1 MGVYLIDYENVA
13 ISGLEGAEHLSEK
26 DEVHIF
32 YSENANKM
40 TFELHKK
47 IQESNGHFYYYQADV
62 GKKNALDFQLATYLG
77 YLLAKNPKEEYII
90 VSGDETFQFIKK
102 FWIKKEFNIR
112 TALNVVHVE
121 KEKKVEKRKNMQAE
135 IGKKIC
141 QVPKRIEPTS
151 EQIEKSVEEKML
163 QYMPEEGD
171 EVKRIFGYIKK
182 YKTKQG
188 INNALVKR
196 YRSEKAGEI
205 YKIVKP
211 LLVNKK
217 GR

>member
-1 MGVYLIDYENVA
+1 M
-13 ISGLEGAEHLSEK
+13 
-26 DEVHIF
+26 
-32 YSENANKM
+32 
-40 TFELHKK
+40 
-47 IQESNGHFYYYQADV
+47 
-62 GKKNALDFQLATYLG
+62 
-77 YLLAKNPKEEYII
+77 
-90 VSGDETFQFIKK
+90 
-102 FWIKKEFNIR
+102 
-112 TALNVVHVE
+112 E
-121 KEKKVEKRKNMQAE
+121 KEKKVEKRKNMQAD

-141 QVPKRIEPTS
+141 QVPKRIEPTP